1 MLVEMLLPEN
11 ATAIAVSVLLIVL
24 AFFYTGS
31 SNRAFA
37 RGKPDNPP
45 MFRLRIVLAVLG
57 AVFILFGVAGIASR
71 P

>member
-1 MLVEMLLPEN
+1 MLLSEN
-11 ATAIAVSVLLIVL
+11 ATAIAAGALLIVL

-45 MFRLRIVLAVLG
+45 MFRLRIVLGVLG
-57 AVFILFGVAGIASR
+57 ALFILFGLARIASR
-71 P
+71 H

>member
-1 MLVEMLLPEN
+1 MLLPEN
-11 ATAIAVSVLLIVL
+11 ATTIAVGALLIVL

-45 MFRLRIVLAVLG
+45 TLRMRIVLGVFG
-57 AVFILFGVAGIASR
+57 AVFIVFGLIRIAST